1 MGGAF
6 GDVAGGVELLG
17 DGGAYCLRAGVA
29 VRELVVS
36 ADEPGGVGLALQKP
50 FLVVAAAVVAVAGY
64 QFDVVEAVE
73 GRGYARLLARPEI
86 GFFNFVIAAVE
97 LVALGFSERAT
108 GFVKAWARH
117 CCLLDRRLAGE
128 GLQVAFANERGA
140 VTGGAQQFDEGYVAL
155 VERDAVAADVV
166 AAGHARGHQAGAVGH
181 AHRAGDVKAIE
192 ADAGLGEGVD
202 VGGLQP
208 RMPVAA
214 EEVGAVLVGD
224 VEDEVGTLGHVINHG
239 FC

>member
-1 MGGAF
+1 M
-6 GDVAGGVELLG
+6 
-17 DGGAYCLRAGVA
+17 
-29 VRELVVS
+29 
-36 ADEPGGVGLALQKP
+36 
-50 FLVVAAAVVAVAGY
+50 
-64 QFDVVEAVE
+64 
-73 GRGYARLLARPEI
+73 
-86 GFFNFVIAAVE
+86 
-97 LVALGFSERAT
+97 
-108 GFVKAWARH
+108 
-117 CCLLDRRLAGE
+117 
-128 GLQVAFANERGA
+128 
-140 VTGGAQQFDEGYVAL
+140 AL

-166 AAGHARGHQAGAVGH
+166 AAGHTRGHQAGAVGH

-224 VEDEVGTLGHVINHG
+224 VEDEAGTLGHVIDHG